1 MQEKIVSRHDF
12 GSDGFIWVPLPVL
25 PAYARRMKP
34 FLWSRRAFG
43 AFGLAAVAG
52 TAAETQPAWR
62 ARVANDREPGE
73 RLIIRG
79 KARRPGGASAAG
91 VKILVYQ
98 TDAAGIYSKAEGP
111 PKDTARLKGE
121 FTVGPAG
128 EYEIVTIKPGHYP
141 GQGVPAHIHVNVV
154 DGPGGAMHEIF
165 EFFFAGDKYLKGGEK
180 GIVLKLEK
188 DASGVWRASQDF
200 EIPN

>member
-1 MQEKIVSRHDF
+1 MLTH
-12 GSDGFIWVPLPVL
+12 
-25 PAYARRMKP
+25 MKP
-34 FLWSRRAFG
+34 FAFSRRAF
-43 AFGLAAVAG
+43 ATICLAATGSA
-52 TAAETQPAWR
+52 AAETQPVWR
-62 ARVANDREPGE
+62 VRVGGDREPGE

-98 TDAAGIYSKAEGP
+98 TDAAGIYSKETGQ
-111 PKDTARLKGE
+111 PKDTARLRGE

-128 EYEIVTIKPGHYP
+128 EYEIVTVKPGHYP

-180 GIVLKLEK
+180 GIVLKPEK
-188 DASGVWRASQDF
+188 DASGVWRVSQDF